1 MDESRMTAIQKYLA
15 ENPSLKE
22 TPGGVHIHFHN
33 GPVIQDPQPVE
44 QNPGMKV
51 LERYTPYL
59 VIGALCCVPVGGL
72 ALVVVLMVPAI
83 LALTAMVVGSLLA
96 VAVCAIAVSAAI
108 RNMREV
114 PAKGKRK

>member
-1 MDESRMTAIQKYLA
+1 MDDDRMTAIQKYLA
-15 ENPSLKE
+15 ENPSVRD

-33 GPVIQDPQPVE
+33 GPIIQDPQPVD

-51 LERYTPYL
+51 LEKYTPYL
-59 VIGALCCVPVGGL
+59 FIGAMCCVPVGGL
-72 ALVVVLMVPAI
+72 AFVVTLFIPAI
-83 LALTAMVVGSLLA
+83 LALTAMIVGSLVA